1 MSSMS
6 SDSDADTETDA
17 DWTVRD
23 TDLRLR
29 SASSSELD
37 ADLEGSSSPSADVC
51 GQEGEVE
58 VDADAG
64 VIVSVSLSFKLS
76 AVCVSLTVVRQIMCI
91 FNFRIITCCMLS
103 CLPANRPILLWQI
116 PPQLLIPNF
125 ISSSLLLFIFCS
137 VAAGET
143 GAQGVFNRNRIRY
156 NR

>member
-37 ADLEGSSSPSADVC
+37 ADLEGTSSPSADIC

-58 VDADAG
+58 VDVDAG

-76 AVCVSLTVVRQIMCI
+76 TVCVSLTVVRQCI
-91 FNFRIITCCMLS
+91 PPAASLHICILS
-103 CLPANRPILLWQI
+103 CLPANLPVLLWQML
-116 PPQLLIPNF
+116 PQPLIPIF
-125 ISSSLLLFIFCS
+125 ISSLLHHFLSCFL
-137 VAAGET
+137 AAGET
-143 GAQGVFNRNRIRY
+143 SAQGVLNRHRIRY